1 MSCYAN
7 ENLKKHPEDDRIFSA
22 DFSPL
27 LLAGEIILAAP
38 TLDITLTGGGAGSLK
53 SSGVALSGS
62 QGASFWLYD
71 GDPCKTYIIEAT
83 LLTSSGQTVVANMS
97 LGVCE

>member
-7 ENLKKHPEDDRIFSA
+7 ENLSKHEDDNRIFAA
-22 DFSPL
+22 DFSAL
-27 LLAGEIILAAP
+27 LLDGEIILTAP
-38 TLDITLTGGGAGSLK
+38 TLDITLTGGGTGTLQ

-62 QGASFWLYD
+62 QGASFWLYS
-71 GDPCKTYIIEAT
+71 GDACKTYIIEAT

-97 LGVCE
+97 FGVCE